1 VPEISGIC
9 LLLLM
14 LILQGIPAYCE
25 EELGFIP
32 IWEEQ
37 GDQAATAE
45 KNGEKPEPALPVT
58 DTALKPPPSVPAPP
72 VEMPPEKQ
80 PVIPS
85 VKASPQARK
94 KRPRRI
100 LASLTVRTDPPDAR
114 VRVLNIKPRYH
125 DGIRLAPG
133 SYRTIL

>member
-1 VPEISGIC
+1 
-9 LLLLM
+9 M

-58 DTALKPPPSVPAPP
+58 DTAAQASAGPGPWRPSQV
-72 VEMPPEKQ
+72 
-80 PVIPS
+80 
-85 VKASPQARK
+85 
-94 KRPRRI
+94 
-100 LASLTVRTDPPDAR
+100 
-114 VRVLNIKPRYH
+114 
-125 DGIRLAPG
+125 
-133 SYRTIL
+133 